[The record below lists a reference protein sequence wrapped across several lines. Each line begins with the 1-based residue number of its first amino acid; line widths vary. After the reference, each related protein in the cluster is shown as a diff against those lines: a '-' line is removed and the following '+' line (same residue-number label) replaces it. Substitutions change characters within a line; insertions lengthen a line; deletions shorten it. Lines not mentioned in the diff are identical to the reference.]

1 MKKMICIIMVSV
13 LCFWTMGLTVNASE
27 HQQSN
32 VLYEISVIDN
42 ATNQEVEIEIVSEEI
57 VPVISQQS
65 LNVEEQKVEYDVIFL
80 LPVNNNDKT
89 RSSISSEQEKASI
102 RAKITLT
109 YSISSDQNYI
119 KVSKVSGFWE
129 CIDDN
134 YSMTF
139 SDREVKV
146 TDGLPLN
153 TGKVMTK
160 YPTTNSF
167 SYDTGWGYVSY
178 YSNSVDAMSGAR
190 GYSEA
195 TGSIDGMG
203 GSYTIFTFV
212 AVP

>member
-1 MKKMICIIMVSV
+1 MKKVICFIMASV
-13 LCFWTMGLTVNASE
+13 LCFCTMGLTVNASE
-27 HQQSN
+27 HQENN

-42 ATNQEVEIEIVSEEI
+42 ATNQEVEIEIVSVEI
-57 VPVISQQS
+57 VPEISQQS

-102 RAKITLT
+102 HAKVTLT

-119 KVSKVSGFWE
+119 KVSKISGFWE

-139 SDREVKV
+139 SDRKVMV
-146 TDGLPLN
+146 TDGVPM
-153 TGKVMTK
+153 TGKVMNK

-167 SYDTGWGYVSY
+167 SYDTGWGYVDY
-178 YSNSVDAMSGAR
+178 YPNVADAMSGAR
-190 GYSEA
+190 GSSEA

-212 AVP
+212 VVP

>member
-1 MKKMICIIMVSV
+1 MASI
-13 LCFWTMGLTVNASE
+13 LCSCTMGFTVIASE
-27 HQQSN
+27 HQEN
-32 VLYEISVIDN
+32 NFLYEISVIEN
-42 ATNQEVEIEIVSEEI
+42 ATNQEVEIEVISEEI
-57 VPVISQQS
+57 VLLISQQS
-65 LNVEEQKVEYDVIFL
+65 QNVEEQKVEYDVIFL
-80 LPVNNNDKT
+80 LPVNNNEKT

-102 RAKITLT
+102 HAKVTLT

-119 KVSKVSGFWE
+119 KVSKISGFWE
-129 CIDDN
+129 CIDEN

-139 SDREVKV
+139 SDREVMV

-153 TGKVMTK
+153 TGKVIYE

-167 SYDTGWGYVSY
+167 SYDTGWGYVQY
-178 YSNSVDAMSGAR
+178 YPNNVDAMSGAR